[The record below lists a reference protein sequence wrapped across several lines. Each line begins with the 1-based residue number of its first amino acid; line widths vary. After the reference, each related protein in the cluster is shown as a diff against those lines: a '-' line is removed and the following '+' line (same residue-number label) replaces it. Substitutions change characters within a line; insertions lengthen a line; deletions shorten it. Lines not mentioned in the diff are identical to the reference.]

1 MARPGYCARR
11 RETLDESGERVTMR
25 DGLGWAKAGVRR
37 VWPRALIGTGLATL
51 AAIAAGLV
59 WVAIAG
65 GVQPYETYEAVVA
78 RDQPAAQFPFNDAS
92 GSHTL
97 ADAVGSGS
105 PTAENNGIALGEAG
119 PFPGSQ
125 SGSFAG
131 TAFASLS
138 GDPLL
143 DASSF
148 SAEAWVDWA
157 GGSVTGQP
165 VFELGSSSSDY
176 LYLTPYSSASKHP
189 LLFEIHTSSNSA
201 LVKGKSSLTSG
212 GWNYLTVT
220 ETASG
225 STDTLLLYLNGALV
239 GETTGATLTPASLG
253 TSVPDDY
260 LGRSIGT
267 GEPFFSGSISNV
279 AFYDSALTAQQVK
292 EHYDDAEFPVN
303 TGSPTISG
311 AAKEGSALSAT
322 EGTWTGLAPIKFAFQ
337 WEHCQSGTC
346 ATVSK
351 ATKAEYTPSSE
362 LVGQKLEVTVT
373 ASNAAGERYATSAQ
387 TATVEGKPAN
397 TALPTI
403 SGEAKVGQEL
413 TAGGGSW
420 RAFPPAE
427 LSYLWEA
434 CKGKEC
440 AKAEGSSDSSGYRIP
455 GSALGKTLRVAVA
468 AKNSLGEASA
478 TSAATAKVVAGPPV
492 SVSAPAISGTPRE
505 GQTLSATS
513 GAWAGSEP
521 IEYTNYAWQRCKAGS
536 CSPIAGASGAK
547 DTTYVLTSASVGY
560 TIEVLVT
567 AKNSAGET
575 DATSAPSA
583 EIGERAPESVTA
595 PTISGE
601 ARDGH
606 TLSSSTGTWSGGTPL
621 SYSYSWEICNG
632 SGAEC
637 QPIAGATGAS
647 LSLTHSQVGET
658 VRVSVTAENSGGSAT
673 SASHTTSVVAAE
685 APAILEAPTLEGEA
699 VEGHSLRVSSGNW
712 AGTPPLSFSY
722 QWETCNSSGGSCSAI
737 AGALSSSYLVGASEV
752 GDTIR
757 VTVTAE
763 NSAGQASSASSHSA
777 PVTAQPPS
785 DTTLP
790 TISGVARVAQTVTAS
805 TGAWAGRA
813 PITYTY
819 QWQECNVLGETC
831 LAIAGATESTYTP
844 SAAQVGDTLR
854 VAVTATNVASSAT
867 ATSEA
872 TAAVLGETGCSETW
886 TGPSE
891 GAWSSAANWSDHRVP
906 GAADTVC
913 IPAASTVR
921 VSEGN
926 ADRAGVLDSDGTLAV
941 EGGTLELARGSA
953 ISKAASIVQSRGE
966 LIGPGDLDISGS
978 LTWTGG
984 GEAGSGTTVLEAGAD
999 ATVTYGW
1006 LAERRFVNEGTL
1018 VLAGTI
1024 GSGWPWGTLVNR
1036 GALEKGE
1043 GSGTSLVDT
1052 PFENEGTVS
1061 VTSGT
1066 LEMGVTGQAGEHPG
1080 TWEASAGAAI
1090 AFGNGE
1096 YDLGAKATF
1105 VGNVTINNGARVH
1118 VGQIEGANAQL
1129 TVTVSPY
1136 YSQDSGLLDVEGP
1149 ATSTIG
1155 TLDVLGARGSEI
1167 INTATLTGAGNVQIT
1182 KAFDLGNF
1190 AYLEGT
1196 GTTTVMPGADGVV
1209 SGQLSLQQRT
1219 LANAGTLTIEEGAY
1233 LGGEAHFDNTGTVA
1247 KTHGE
1252 GTAQI
1257 AAPIDNEG
1265 LVKATAG
1272 TLELTGGGS
1281 AGESASG
1288 SWQGTEGARVVFNS
1302 RRGPFALGSSVSMIG
1317 SVEIAEGTVTAGQL
1331 NGSTATVT
1339 VNGADQWEPGT
1350 LELTGAGASTL
1361 EDLNVAGGTLTG
1373 SAQLDVTGAFAAGG
1387 RAHLAGAGSTVI
1399 EPGATGSIG
1408 YTVELEERTLENAGT
1423 LTVGEN
1429 DRLDGSKHARLVNSG
1444 TLNLNANSPVGT
1456 EYGLVSV
1463 PGEAT
1468 LINTGLVEK
1477 VEGGEPGL
1485 CSFAIDNDGTVEALS
1500 GGLEFTGGGE
1510 SAGFAADSWTAA
1522 PGVAIEL
1529 LGISSNVEYDLGA
1542 SATISGTMHLDAN
1555 VTAGAIEGTG
1565 TLTTLHSILTLT
1577 SLTTPS
1583 EIGSLTFLQAPPDVW
1598 FPQVQHVAV
1607 ASELDIDNSF
1617 TWSSYSAV
1625 LEGPGAI
1632 VTKPGSTT
1640 AFEVSATF
1648 DGGKIVNEGT
1658 ATWEAGQLDDE
1669 LDEGTFFVNRG
1680 IFQAN
1685 AQQFEPLVQG
1695 CHHYSYGT
1703 FCPVFEND
1711 GLFTADLPHR
1721 SEDGLPV
1728 FPHDDWRVDILNK
1741 GELDVGHWAEPECP
1755 PWEYSEAPGPRVEA
1769 CYRSI
1774 DEYEGLLLQ
1783 EGAAVNEPPHNLS
1796 APTVGGEAEEGQT
1809 LTANPGVWRGSPP
1822 PSYSYQWQHCG
1833 RRAWSYEGEEDEE
1846 SWLNE
1851 VLEEESEAD
1860 AEECTNIAGA
1870 TGSTF
1875 TVGYEQVGYR
1885 LRVVVTAANPFGSA
1899 SADSDESET
1908 AFQSEEAEEAELL
1921 EGEWENEEGEGEEG
1935 FFAGSVRPLVFH
1947 ADASSKDSYRD
1958 TATGNVTIPAV
1969 TIDGELRPALT
1980 VHISAQVSLNG
1991 RQARVSLITN
2001 HPEEAKFIALRWK
2014 LKSVK
2019 DIGENPKT
2027 ESSTIREPLN
2037 SVKFNLYLISPGWSE
2052 IVLEPEYARPN
2063 ALRPG
2068 AARVSFRTIEC
2079 TGGSEC
2085 RFPGE

>member
-25 DGLGWAKAGVRR
+25 DGFGWAKAGVRR
-37 VWPRALIGTGLATL
+37 VWPRARIGTGLAAL

-189 LLFEIHTSSNSA
+189 LLFEIHTSSGSA

-790 TISGVARVAQTVTAS
+790 TISGAARVAQTVTAS

-1105 VGNVTINNGARVH
+1105 VGNVTISNGARVH

-1129 TVTVSPY
+1129 TVTASPY

-1510 SAGFAADSWTAA
+1510 SAGFTSNTWSAA
-1522 PGVAIEL
+1522 PGTAIEL
-1529 LGISSNVEYDLGA
+1529 NGISSGVEYSLG
-1542 SATISGTMHLDAN
+1542 SATITGAMHLDAN
-1555 VTAGAIEGTG
+1555 VTAEAIEGSSE
-1565 TLTTLHSILTLT
+1565 LTTLHSVLTLT
-1577 SLTTPS
+1577 GFTPS

-1598 FPQVQHVAV
+1598 FPQVQHLSVAD
-1607 ASELDIDNSF
+1607 ELDIDNSL
-1617 TWSSYSAV
+1617 TWSSYNAV

-1640 AFEVSATF
+1640 VFDAGEVDF
-1648 DGGKIVNEGT
+1648 DGGQLINEGT
-1658 ATWEAGQLDDE
+1658 ATWETGQLDVE
-1669 LDEGTFFVNRG
+1669 VEYGTFFVNVG
-1680 IFQAN
+1680 TFQADV
-1685 AQQFEPLVQG
+1685 QEYEPLVRG
-1695 CHHYSYGT
+1695 CRVYSYGSV
-1703 FCPVFEND
+1703 CPVFEND
-1711 GLFTADLPHR
+1711 GTFTAELPHSPVWPHIEWGVDIINYGEINVGHK
-1721 SEDGLPV
+1721 SEKECPGLP
-1728 FPHDDWRVDILNK
+1728 PYGWSSEQCEA
-1741 GELDVGHWAEPECP
+1741 ELQ
-1755 PWEYSEAPGPRVEA
+1755 VERETYA
-1769 CYRSI
+1769 
-1774 DEYEGLLLQ
+1774 GLLLQ
-1783 EGAAVNEPPHNLS
+1783 YGAQVREVPWEVWI
-1796 APTVGGEAEEGQT
+1796 TGVAEEGQVLKAIT
-1809 LTANPGVWRGSPP
+1809 SSL
-1822 PSYSYQWQHCG
+1822 PSRLAPSVGYQWQLCG
-1833 RRAWSYEGEEDEE
+1833 GEEEGEVLGGECANIEE
-1846 SWLNE
+1846 
-1851 VLEEESEAD
+1851 
-1860 AEECTNIAGA
+1860 A
-1870 TGSTF
+1870 TGEEYL
-1875 TVGYEQVGYR
+1875 VPEEDDGYT
-1885 LRVVVTAANPFGSA
+1885 LRVVATARTTVRTMTKT
-1899 SADSDESET
+1899 SDATPVSW
-1908 AFQSEEAEEAELL
+1908 ASEEAEEFLELEEETGEEFSDDFTRLPTFFATADKEGATCKYFGFPPCPKFLL
-1921 EGEWENEEGEGEEG
+1921 ETFTPEPDEKLSPKENREIEEVRSAFNVPPPGPGVEPEVELADNGEGIVLREPGTTGNQETLR
-1935 FFAGSVRPLVFH
+1935 FMDPTT
-1947 ADASSKDSYRD
+1947 DYRD
-1958 TATGNVTIPAV
+1958 GYMVYTNDEGGGQPIDPETGKPGSRAQTHIEPGYKGPFKNLPKWYT
-1969 TIDGELRPALT
+1969 GE
-1980 VHISAQVSLNG
+1980 
-1991 RQARVSLITN
+1991 
-2001 HPEEAKFIALRWK
+2001 
-2014 LKSVK
+2014 
-2019 DIGENPKT
+2019 
-2027 ESSTIREPLN
+2027 
-2037 SVKFNLYLISPGWSE
+2037 
-2052 IVLEPEYARPN
+2052 
-2063 ALRPG
+2063 
-2068 AARVSFRTIEC
+2068 
-2079 TGGSEC
+2079 
-2085 RFPGE
+2085 